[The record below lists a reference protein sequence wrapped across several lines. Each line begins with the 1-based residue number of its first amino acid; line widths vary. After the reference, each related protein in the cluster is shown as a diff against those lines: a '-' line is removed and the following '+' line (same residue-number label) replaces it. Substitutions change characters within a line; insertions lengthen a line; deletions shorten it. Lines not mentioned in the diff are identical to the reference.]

1 MSEQIL
7 TEQSNPAST
16 DIDLLSGRQIV
27 ELINRE
33 DQKVAI
39 AVAAETENIGR
50 AVELIAA
57 AFQKGGRLGYFG
69 AGTSGRIGILDASEC
84 PPTFGTAPELV
95 QAFIAGGSRAVR
107 QAVENA
113 EDNADFARQ
122 DIAAFSPTAAD
133 IVVGISASGN
143 ACYINAVLEQARR
156 RGVQTIAVATNP
168 RAAFR
173 QYADIFICPE
183 VGPEV
188 IAGSSRLKSGTAQKM
203 ILNMLTT
210 GAMIRCGNC
219 MTAPAGLLAKLPAS
233 PLPKPKNTLKTA
245 AITLNWPASWRPK
258 MPALKKPKNFST
270 AKTAF

>member
-113 EDNADFARQ
+113 EDNADLPGRILPPFLRQ
-122 DIAAFSPTAAD
+122 PRTLSSAF
-133 IVVGISASGN
+133 
-143 ACYINAVLEQARR
+143 
-156 RGVQTIAVATNP
+156 
-168 RAAFR
+168 
-173 QYADIFICPE
+173 
-183 VGPEV
+183 
-188 IAGSSRLKSGTAQKM
+188 
-203 ILNMLTT
+203 
-210 GAMIRCGNC
+210 
-219 MTAPAGLLAKLPAS
+219 LPAATHAISMPFWNRPAAGECKPS
-233 PLPKPKNTLKTA
+233 PLPPIPAPLSGNMPIFSSAPKSARK
-245 AITLNWPASWRPK
+245 
-258 MPALKKPKNFST
+258 
-270 AKTAF
+270 

>member
-95 QAFIAGGSRAVR
+95 QAFIAGRQPSR
-107 QAVENA
+107 
-113 EDNADFARQ
+113 
-122 DIAAFSPTAAD
+122 P
-133 IVVGISASGN
+133 ASSRK
-143 ACYINAVLEQARR
+143 RR
-156 RGVQTIAVATNP
+156 RQRRFCPAGYCRLFSDSRGHCRRHFCQ
-168 RAAFR
+168 R
-173 QYADIFICPE
+173 QRMLYQC
-183 VGPEV
+183 
-188 IAGSSRLKSGTAQKM
+188 RSGTGPSPGSANHRRCHQSPRRFPAICRYFHLPRSRPGSDCRIVPAEIWHRPENDIKHAHHRRHDSLRKNLQK
-203 ILNMLTT
+203 LYD
-210 GAMIRCGNC
+210 
-219 MTAPAGLLAKLPAS
+219 
-233 PLPKPKNTLKTA
+233 
-245 AITLNWPASWRPK
+245 
-258 MPALKKPKNFST
+258 
-270 AKTAF
+270 